1 MFIFLRKL
9 VKNRMTNNFIHT
21 KFFEAKEKEDQGLLY
36 AKMQRAYPH
45 SGRSGV
51 AFVSSEQEKGNIILY
66 VTSTV
71 TSMNL
76 DPRKHAVAITGK
88 EHEIENA
95 KSKIEM
101 ITEMKL
107 IES

>member
-1 MFIFLRKL
+1 
-9 VKNRMTNNFIHT
+9 MTNNFIHT
-21 KFFEAKEKEDQGLLY
+21 KFFEAEKKEDQGLLY
-36 AKMQRAYPH
+36 AKMQRAYPYFEY
-45 SGRSGV
+45 GEV

-76 DPRKHAVAITGK
+76 DPRKHAVRITGK
-88 EHEIENA
+88 EHEIKNA
-95 KSKIEM
+95 RSKIEM
-101 ITEMKL
+101 ITEIKL